1 MQTYGRY
8 YSQTSGHRFRA
19 KNDVQYA
26 FAYFHYVNENNA
38 IKSKV
43 YDGLFSNNSYCLT
56 SIIFSTDIY
65 RVTTV
70 ALLLKIASK
79 KVSSKFAEIIYNQAL
94 VTNPGI
100 FTMEDVFFTGILRVK
115 SNLEAP
121 LTANGICTHFNHDD
135 KD

>member
-1 MQTYGRY
+1 MFQDYGL
-8 YSQTSGHRFRA
+8 SNKILNNFRTLEI
-19 KNDVQYA
+19 
-26 FAYFHYVNENNA
+26 FLGF
-38 IKSKV
+38 
-43 YDGLFSNNSYCLT
+43 FSNNSYSLT

-115 SNLEAP
+115 SNLEPP